1 MPKVETIEGF
11 QVINVSASVGKNA
24 VNLKDDVIVVQ
35 ALLKYVFETGDF
47 FKGVVLPEPTGTMD
61 KTTAWV
67 IKRYQ
72 QLAKKNYGSLG
83 NVVAD
88 GRISPAKG
96 GRVPGKNNR
105 YTIVL
110 LNDEAE
116 LKYIQQRRVPG
127 GFVNDICD
135 RFPQVEAVLENSVGT
150 LGLTLEPSAPRPR
163 RVGSLRLALE

>member
-72 QLAKKNYGSLG
+72 QL
-83 NVVAD
+83 
-88 GRISPAKG
+88 
-96 GRVPGKNNR
+96 
-105 YTIVL
+105 
-110 LNDEAE
+110 
-116 LKYIQQRRVPG
+116 
-127 GFVNDICD
+127 
-135 RFPQVEAVLENSVGT
+135 
-150 LGLTLEPSAPRPR
+150 
-163 RVGSLRLALE
+163 